1 MALKREAV
9 PTLPLALDADE
20 RSFIFIYFHFLIAQI
35 LRQRECFLKYF
46 SKSLYYVWYHHG
58 DVFLGIDFL

>member
-20 RSFIFIYFHFLIAQI
+20 RSFIFNQFHFLIA
-35 LRQRECFLKYF
+35 R
-46 SKSLYYVWYHHG
+46 YYVNEN
-58 DVFLGIDFL
+58 VLKIFS